1 MHKNSS
7 SIEMLAYGY
16 QDHADGSKSLSTEE
30 IEPAMNFGSP
40 VKLGLCFWEEAM
52 NVDIHFST
60 F

>member
-1 MHKNSS
+1 
-7 SIEMLAYGY
+7 MLAYGY